1 MAFSDT
7 YILAQYKWTRL
18 SFIIHSYLLLERDFD
33 RELDLDFDQDLER
46 EREREDL
53 EFVAEDLL
61 RCWSCRI
68 LEVNFPRQV

>member
-33 RELDLDFDQDLER
+33 RELDLDFDQDL
-46 EREREDL
+46 DL
-53 EFVAEDLL
+53 S
-61 RCWSCRI
+61 WTS
-68 LEVNFPRQV
+68 